1 MPLPTTTATTTT
13 RESTTTTSATT
24 TTTTTT
30 STTTTTKP
38 TTVTRKPILA
48 TLVTRQFVPP
58 AEDVNAMALQHYRT
72 LPPELLKPRDDYV
85 PHDEFVPP
93 DQQNMDPLRAAA
105 SSTGAGD
112 DDYTL
117 PLVVLC
123 FCGFVTVIALLVL
136 IYERD
141 YQLMRE

>member
-1 MPLPTTTATTTT
+1 MPP
-13 RESTTTTSATT
+13 
-24 TTTTTT
+24 
-30 STTTTTKP
+30 
-38 TTVTRKPILA
+38 V
-48 TLVTRQFVPP
+48 
-58 AEDVNAMALQHYRT
+58 EDVKAMELQHYRT
-72 LPPELLKPRDDYV
+72 QPPELMN
-85 PHDEFVPP
+85 PHEQYMQSEHFLPSDQLNP
-93 DQQNMDPLRAAA
+93 DHLRAAVA
-105 SSTGAGD
+105 STKEGS